1 MANHSRNVTRKKIGL
16 VAFVLCAVCS
26 AVLVGRLFYLQ
37 IVDGDR
43 YKQLALNQQLK
54 DTVIE
59 PHRGSIYDTNM
70 KTLATSKTVW
80 DVVFEP
86 ANLSNKE
93 EKREEE
99 LKVLCD
105 PATGLPSLIDVTE
118 ETIRKKAE
126 NVNSYWEVLQYK
138 VDKETADAIELFIQ
152 TNGINCITL
161 NQGSKRVYPFDDLA
175 ASVLGFVNA
184 YDNRGA
190 YGLESYYNKILTGSE
205 GRIVSAKN
213 GQNGEMPF
221 QYEKLYESQD
231 GNSLVLT
238 IDEVIQHFVEKHLE
252 IAVVEHDVK
261 KRATGIVMDV
271 DTGKRNPPK
280 KRKCFKL
287 HQCGGTG
294 TAGRHFPRATGTDK
308 PKYPGR
314 NGRPNPA
321 ADPAESAV
329 FRCGVGRGI
338 KAVRCYAGGFAGR

>member
-221 QYEKLYESQD
+221 QYEKLYE
-231 GNSLVLT
+231 
-238 IDEVIQHFVEKHLE
+238 
-252 IAVVEHDVK
+252 
-261 KRATGIVMDV
+261 
-271 DTGKRNPPK
+271 
-280 KRKCFKL
+280 
-287 HQCGGTG
+287 
-294 TAGRHFPRATGTDK
+294 
-308 PKYPGR
+308 
-314 NGRPNPA
+314 
-321 ADPAESAV
+321 
-329 FRCGVGRGI
+329 
-338 KAVRCYAGGFAGR
+338 

>member
-86 ANLSNKE
+86 ANLSSKE
-93 EKREEE
+93 EKREAE

-271 DTGKRNPPK
+271 D
-280 KRKCFKL
+280 L
-287 HQCGGTG
+287 SLIH
-294 TAGRHFPRATGTDK
+294 
-308 PKYPGR
+308 
-314 NGRPNPA
+314 
-321 ADPAESAV
+321 
-329 FRCGVGRGI
+329 I
-338 KAVRCYAGGFAGR
+338 

>member
-1 MANHSRNVTRKKIGL
+1 M
-16 VAFVLCAVCS
+16 
-26 AVLVGRLFYLQ
+26 
-37 IVDGDR
+37 
-43 YKQLALNQQLK
+43 YKRQ
-54 DTVIE
+54 
-59 PHRGSIYDTNM
+59 
-70 KTLATSKTVW
+70 
-80 DVVFEP
+80 
-86 ANLSNKE
+86 
-93 EKREEE
+93 E

-126 NVNSYWEVLQYK
+126 NLNSYWEVLQYK
-138 VDKETADAIELFIQ
+138 VDKETADAVELFIQ

-271 DTGKRNPPK
+271 DTGEILAMASKPDFDPNNP
-280 KRKCFKL
+280 CL
-287 HQCGGTG
+287 LYT
-294 TAGRHFPRATGTDK
+294 
-308 PKYPGR
+308 
-314 NGRPNPA
+314 
-321 ADPAESAV
+321 S
-329 FRCGVGRGI
+329 RCV
-338 KAVRCYAGGFAGR
+338 